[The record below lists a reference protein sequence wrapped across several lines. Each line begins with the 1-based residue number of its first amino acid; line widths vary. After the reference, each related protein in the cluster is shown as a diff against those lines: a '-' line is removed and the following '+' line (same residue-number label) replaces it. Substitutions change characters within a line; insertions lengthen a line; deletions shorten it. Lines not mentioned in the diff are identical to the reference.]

1 MGFIITSS
9 KIFKMSRDIETV
21 SREIRRKYNANEDI
35 SKDIEELNKLAFD
48 NCELA
53 QELERWK

>member
-9 KIFKMSRDIETV
+9 KIFKMSRDIENI

>member
-21 SREIRRKYNANEDI
+21 SREIKRKYNANEDI
-35 SKDIEELNKLAFD
+35 QKDIEELNKLAFD

>member
-21 SREIRRKYNANEDI
+21 SREIRRKYKANEDI
-35 SKDIEELNKLAFD
+35 RKDIEELNKLAFD

>member
-21 SREIRRKYNANEDI
+21 SREIKRKYNANEDI
-35 SKDIEELNKLAFD
+35 RKDIEELNKLAFD

>member
-1 MGFIITSS
+1 MGFIITSG

-21 SREIRRKYNANEDI
+21 SMEIRRKYNANEDI

>member
-21 SREIRRKYNANEDI
+21 SREIRRKYNVNENI
-35 SKDIEELNKLAFD
+35 RKDIEELNKLAFD

>member
-9 KIFKMSRDIETV
+9 KIFKMSRDIEAV

-35 SKDIEELNKLAFD
+35 HKDIEKLNKLAFD

>member
-21 SREIRRKYNANEDI
+21 SREIRRKYNANENI
-35 SKDIEELNKLAFD
+35 RKDIEEFNKLAFD

>member
-35 SKDIEELNKLAFD
+35 LKDIEELNKLAFD

>member
-21 SREIRRKYNANEDI
+21 SREIQRKYNANEDI
-35 SKDIEELNKLAFD
+35 RKDIEELNKLAFD

>member
-1 MGFIITSS
+1 
-9 KIFKMSRDIETV
+9 MSRDIETV

-35 SKDIEELNKLAFD
+35 RKDIEELNKLAFD